1 MNEPRDGRLVAK
13 LAGRHRGHHPAY
25 TEVEGTIMPRTRKTP
40 AQLAVEAAVTVREL
54 NHVTTRVNAYPY
66 PGDVDDTVQ
75 GLRILA
81 GRLPQAIS
89 QGGTALARLAEGGNV
104 RLDAMSPGGSLDEHM
119 KDTLAAAAD
128 ATQAAAELENAL
140 KRLGG
145 YTCHLAFAE
154 PQETGA

>member
-40 AQLAVEAAVTVREL
+40 AQLASDAAATVRVL
-54 NHVTTRVNAYPY
+54 NHVTTTTGAYPY

-75 GLRILA
+75 GLRNLV

-89 QGGTALARLAEGGNV
+89 QSCTALARLAEGGNV
-104 RLDAMSPGGSLDEHM
+104 RLDAMSPGGSLPEHM

-128 ATQAAAELENAL
+128 ATQAAADLENAL

-145 YTCHLAFAE
+145 YTCHLASIE
-154 PQETGA
+154 PQESGA